1 MYVYCDE
8 GVRLGLEDVYREMN
22 TNMTGD
28 CGTRGEGCGADESE
42 E

>member
-1 MYVYCDE
+1 MYIAMRECAW
-8 GVRLGLEDVYREMN
+8 GLEDVYREMN
-22 TNMTGD
+22 INMTGD